1 MTPPTLL
8 RSGTTAL
15 ALVVIAGCAS
25 GPTLPARVNQVR
37 SQYQTALGD
46 AKLAQHASVPL
57 YEARQAVEQMERAS
71 TAQEDEERV
80 ETLAYVAERRLQIA
94 QNRADQNLAASRMT
108 ELNQARDTLQLEART
123 REAEEARAQL
133 AHAQRLSK
141 ESRGLGARS
150 DARGIVLTLDSVLF
164 STGKADLKP
173 GAERVIGRIASLLNA
188 YPDRG
193 ILVEGH
199 TDSVGSDE
207 VNLELSRARAD
218 AVARALATDGVSRD
232 RIRARGFGESQP
244 IAGNDTPSGRQ
255 QNRRVEIVIAQPSG
269 EAAPDTQP

>member
-1 MTPPTLL
+1 MTTH
-8 RSGTTAL
+8 TYTVAVAL
-15 ALVVIAGCAS
+15 IVIAGCAS

-37 SQYQTALGD
+37 SQYQMALGD
-46 AKLAQHASVPL
+46 AKLTQHASVPL

-71 TAQEDEERV
+71 AEQEDEGRV

-123 REAEEARAQL
+123 REVEEARAQL

-141 ESRGLGARS
+141 QSRGLGARS
-150 DARGIVLTLDSVLF
+150 DARGVVLTLDSVLF

-173 GAERVIGRIASLLNA
+173 GAERVIERIASLLNA

-199 TDSVGSDE
+199 TDSVGSDD
-207 VNLELSRARAD
+207 VNLALSRARAD
-218 AVARALATDGVSRD
+218 AVARALARDGVSAD
-232 RIRARGFGESQP
+232 RIRARGFGKTQP
-244 IAGNDTPSGRQ
+244 IAGNDTASGRQ
-255 QNRRVEIVIAQPSG
+255 QNRRVEIVIAQPSAG
-269 EAAPDTQP
+269 VEPDTQP